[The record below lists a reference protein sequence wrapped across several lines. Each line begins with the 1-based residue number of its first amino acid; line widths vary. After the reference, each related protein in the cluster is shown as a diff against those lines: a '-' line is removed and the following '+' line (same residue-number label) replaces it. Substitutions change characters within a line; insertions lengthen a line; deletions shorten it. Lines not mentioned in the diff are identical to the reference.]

1 MFIIK
6 KRIELDVYM
15 PQCFEDMQIFSK
27 TSLHK
32 KHYMKPIKENVSS
45 ISSCWGLIEM
55 QKSSLCLRSWMDIRV
70 EADSEQ
76 TNIHSSDPDM
86 LIAQSHSSQS
96 NGFAQKNNINIIKIV
111 PPVRVRCKENVNFI
125 ASSSP
130 FSAHDINIPSGVV
143 NFKIQNSVNFFMYV
157 PCADNCKKEI
167 NFNFGDPIVQF
178 TPMSERKIHINYI
191 YDDIEFDKATSLDRA
206 FSFKNKAYKIARMKR

>member
-1 MFIIK
+1 MF
-6 KRIELDVYM
+6 RINKSIVLDVFM
-15 PQCFEDMQIFSK
+15 PSCFEDMGIFAK
-27 TSLHK
+27 TGQHK

-70 EADSEQ
+70 EVDSEQ
-76 TNIHSSDPDM
+76 TNIHSSDQDM
-86 LIAQSHSSQS
+86 LVAQSHANQS
-96 NGFAQKNNINIIKIV
+96 NGFAKKNNINIIKIV
-111 PPVRVRCKENVNFI
+111 PPVRVKCKENVNFI

-143 NFKIQNSVNFFMYV
+143 NFKIQHSINFFMYV
-157 PCADNCKKEI
+157 PSVNDCKREI

-178 TPMSERKIHINYI
+178 TPMSERKIHLNYI
-191 YDDIEFDKATSLDRA
+191 YDNIEYDKACSLDKA
-206 FSFKNKAYKIARMKR
+206 FSFKNKAFKISKMKS